1 MKNVSQA
8 VLDAFKP
15 TVLLTPAAQEHTSR
29 HADFLHSAA
38 VAKLGEH
45 SFMLQHHTLTFVTD
59 LLSAEPVTLEHLRAQ
74 SMWELAYGHQ
84 FFFWGCLSQSG
95 MQNGTLL

>member
-15 TVLLTPAAQEHTSR
+15 TVLLTPAVQEHTSR
-29 HADFLHSAA
+29 HADLHSAA
-38 VAKLGEH
+38 VAKLGGH
-45 SFMLQHHTLTFVTD
+45 SFMLQHHMLTFVTD

-74 SMWELAYGHQ
+74 SVWELAYGHQ
-84 FFFWGCLSQSG
+84 FFFWGCSPQSG
-95 MQNGTLL
+95 TK